1 MSRTLV
7 LICLVLLLASVG
19 MAQSKAKPLDDAQL
33 DSITAAG
40 FTVMAGGFTASLT
53 NDGKIQFGGSMNT
66 PGGKV
71 SAFGALTIEGT
82 SSSQGGIQISGNAL
96 QGAQSLLQINANNAN
111 LNVLMNLTIVM
122 NSNLGKLI
130 QGNGK

>member
-1 MSRTLV
+1 MFRTLF

-19 MAQSKAKPLDDAQL
+19 MAQTKAKPLDDAQL

-40 FTVMAGGFTASLT
+40 FTVTAGGFTASLT

-66 PGGKV
+66 PNGSV
-71 SAFGALTIEGT
+71 SAFGALAIEGA
-82 SSSQGGIQISGNAL
+82 SSSNGGIQINGNAL
-96 QGAQSLLQINANNAN
+96 KGAQSLLQINANNAN

-130 QGNGK
+130 QGNVK

>member
-7 LICLVLLLASVG
+7 LICVVLLLASMG
-19 MAQSKAKPLDDAQL
+19 MAQSKAKPLNDAQL

-40 FTVMAGGFTASLT
+40 FTVTAGGFTASLT

-66 PGGKV
+66 PSGKV
-71 SAFGALTIEGT
+71 SAFGALSIAGT

-96 QGAQSLLQINANNAN
+96 QGAQSLLQINANNAS

>member
-1 MSRTLV
+1 MYRIPI

-19 MAQSKAKPLDDAQL
+19 MAQSKAKALDDEQL

-40 FTVMAGGFTASLT
+40 FTVTAGGFTASLA
-53 NDGKIQFGGSMNT
+53 NDGKIQFGGSMST
-66 PGGKV
+66 PNGTV